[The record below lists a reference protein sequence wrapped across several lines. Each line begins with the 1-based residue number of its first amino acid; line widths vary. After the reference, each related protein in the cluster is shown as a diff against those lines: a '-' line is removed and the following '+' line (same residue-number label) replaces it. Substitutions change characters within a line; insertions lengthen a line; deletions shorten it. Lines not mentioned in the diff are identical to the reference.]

1 MSLVTG
7 QGVVEWVEQRLECA
21 FPPSQALGWTE
32 GGELIAGVAYND
44 FNGVNICMHVAAVPG
59 KRWLRREFLFTCFDY
74 PFNQL
79 KAKRITATV
88 AEGNKEARKFD
99 EKLGF
104 VLETTLSDAHPT
116 GGLLVYVMRRQ
127 DCRWLERVNEKLAA

>member
-1 MSLVTG
+1 MLTVG
-7 QGVVEWVEQRLECA
+7 QGVVEWVEKRLGCA
-21 FPPSQALGWTE
+21 FPPSTGIGWQE
-32 GGELIAGVAYND
+32 GGELVAGVAYND

-59 KRWLRREFLFTCFDY
+59 KRWMRREYLKTCFDY

-79 KAKRITATV
+79 GVKRITGWV

-99 EKLGF
+99 EHLGF

-116 GGLLVYVMRRQ
+116 GNLLVYVMRRQ
-127 DCRWLERVNEKLAA
+127 DCRWLGESDERLAA